1 MSIKLIAVDMD
12 GTFLRDDKSYDR
24 PRFQKQFEEL
34 KNLGIHLAIASG
46 NQLFKLQAY
55 FDDYD
60 YNHTYIAENG
70 AYVQVAGEDLHI
82 HTLPPEHNEAVYKFL
97 EIHPDCCA
105 IVCGRKG
112 AYVLDSLPRG
122 SYLLT
127 CNYYNKLEKI
137 SDYRIIDDQILKIA
151 MNLNN
156 YDHDRLLAAARTEL
170 NGILVPVTSGH
181 QFVDLI
187 MPGIHKAF
195 GLRAL
200 QEHLGIDDS
209 EVATFGD
216 NGNDVEMLKQA
227 RFGFAMANGAE
238 SAKQAANYQI
248 GNNNDDSV
256 LDIFD
261 LIIASAKDGLDIEE
275 QLKPYLK
282 H

>member
-24 PRFQKQFEEL
+24 PRFQKQFEALKEL
-34 KNLGIHLAIASG
+34 SIHLAIASG

-55 FDDYD
+55 FNDYD
-60 YNHTYIAENG
+60 YNHTYVAENG
-70 AYVQVAGEDLHI
+70 AYVQVAGEELHV
-82 HTLPPEHNEAVYKFL
+82 HTLPTEHYDKVYKFL
-97 EIHPDCCA
+97 ENHPDCCA
-105 IVCGRKG
+105 IVCGRKR

-127 CNYYNKLEKI
+127 CNYYEELAKV
-137 SDYRIIDDQILKIA
+137 SHYRAIDDEILKIA

-156 YDHDRLLAAARTEL
+156 YDHARLVAAAGEEL
-170 NGILVPVTSGH
+170 DGILIPVTSGH

-187 MPGIHKAF
+187 MPGIHKAY
-195 GLRAL
+195 GL
-200 QEHLGIDDS
+200 QELQKHLGIDNS
-209 EVATFGD
+209 EVAAFGD

-227 RFGFAMANGAE
+227 HFGFAMSNAAE
-238 SAKQAANYQI
+238 SAKQAARYQI

-256 LDIFD
+256 LDILD
-261 LIIASAKDGLDIEE
+261 LIIASAKDGSDIEE

-282 H
+282 Q